1 MEENNQKP
9 RLRFKGFTEAW
20 EQRKLGEIFEY
31 ERPDK
36 YIVESEEYSENSN
49 TPVLTANK
57 AFILGYTDEDNVYK
71 KEKESVI
78 FDDFTL
84 DSKFVDFPYMVKSS
98 AIKIL
103 TLKNKNRDNLRF
115 SFELLNSTKFDM
127 LGHARHYISVVQPR
141 EVLTPNKQ
149 EQDKISQVFESLDNL
164 ITLHQRKCDKL
175 VNVKKALLEK
185 MFPNNGKN
193 VPELRFSGFTEAW
206 EQRKL
211 SDFGK
216 STGGTSIESE
226 FEDSGKYKVISIGS
240 YSENSKYNDQGLRCK
255 LSDKTKIRIL
265 NQGDLTM
272 ILNDKTAQGRII
284 GRALLIDKSDEY
296 VYNQRTER
304 IETDTEKY
312 DSHFIYQLLNAPN
325 MREKIIKQSQGNTQI
340 FVNWTAIQ
348 NTEYLV
354 PSKKEQ
360 KQIGEYFD
368 QLDNLITLHQQ
379 E

>member
-9 RLRFKGFTEAW
+9 RLRFK
-20 EQRKLGEIFEY
+20 
-31 ERPDK
+31 
-36 YIVESEEYSENSN
+36 
-49 TPVLTANK
+49 
-57 AFILGYTDEDNVYK
+57 
-71 KEKESVI
+71 
-78 FDDFTL
+78 
-84 DSKFVDFPYMVKSS
+84 
-98 AIKIL
+98 
-103 TLKNKNRDNLRF
+103 
-115 SFELLNSTKFDM
+115 
-127 LGHARHYISVVQPR
+127 
-141 EVLTPNKQ
+141 
-149 EQDKISQVFESLDNL
+149 
-164 ITLHQRKCDKL
+164 
-175 VNVKKALLEK
+175 
-185 MFPNNGKN
+185 
-193 VPELRFSGFTEAW
+193 GFTEAW

-368 QLDNLITLHQQ
+368 QLDNLITLHQRKCDKLVNVKKALLEKMFPNNGKNVPELRFSGFTEAWEQRKLGEIFEYERPDKYIVESEEYSENSNTPVLTANKAFILGYTDEDNVYKKEKESVIFDDFTLDSKFVDFPYMVKSSAIKILTLKNKNRDNLRFSFELLNSTKFDMLGHARHYISVVQPREVLTPNKQ
-379 E
+379 EQDKISQVFESLDNLITLHQQE